1 MARIIF
7 IGTSYPYR
15 GGLAAFNER
24 FATEIQEG
32 GNNVRIETFKLQ
44 YPDILFPGETQYTTG
59 PPPDDLDI
67 RRTINSIWPFNWI
80 KVARRIRKEN
90 PDIVIFRYWLPF
102 MAPCFGT
109 MARVIKK
116 NRFTKII
123 TLVDNIRPHERRPG
137 DRILTRYFLK
147 PIDGFIS
154 MSGSVLHDLKTFNV
168 DRPIVYSPHPVF
180 DNFGSSVS
188 REEAL
193 EKLGLDERYR
203 YILFF
208 GLVREYKGLD
218 IMIKAYARF
227 REELSDFKIK
237 LLVVGDFYV
246 SRTPYDELIKHYGLE
261 EDVIIH
267 PHFVPNHEVA
277 YWFCASDIIA
287 QPYKSATQSGVTQIG
302 YHFLKPMLV
311 TNVGGLAEI
320 IPHGRGGYVVNPVP
334 EEVANSLVDFFKNKR
349 YDEYVEGIK
358 AEKKKFSWDKMVKN
372 LFLLAEQIQ
381 EYSPGRK

>member
-24 FATEIQEG
+24 LATEIQKG
-32 GNNVRIETFKLQ
+32 GNDVRIETFTLQ
-44 YPDILFPGETQYTTG
+44 YPGILFPGKTQYTTG
-59 PPPDDLDI
+59 PAPADLDI
-67 RRTINSIWPFNWI
+67 KRTINSIWPFNWI
-80 KVARRIRKEN
+80 KVARRIRKEK

-109 MARVIKK
+109 MARLIKK
-116 NRFTKII
+116 NGLTKII
-123 TLVDNIRPHERRPG
+123 TLVDNIRPHEKRPG

-147 PIDGFIS
+147 PIDGFIA
-154 MSGSVLHDLKTFNV
+154 MSKSVLRDLENFNV
-168 DRPIVYSPHPVF
+168 DSPRVYSPHPVF
-180 DNFGSSVS
+180 DNFGKSVN
-188 REEAL
+188 REKAL
-193 EKLGLDERYR
+193 EKLGLDEAYR

-218 IMIKAYARF
+218 IMIEAYAHAQ
-227 REELSDFKIK
+227 EELSDFKIK

-246 SRTPYDELIKHYGLE
+246 PRAPYDELIKVYGLE
-261 EDVIIH
+261 DHVIIH
-267 PHFVPNHEVA
+267 PHFIPNHEVA

-302 YHFLKPMLV
+302 YHFNKPMLV

-320 IPHGRGGYVVNPVP
+320 IPHGSGGYVVNPDA
-334 EEVANSLVDFFKNKR
+334 EEVADSLVDFFKNKR

-358 AEKKKFSWDKMVKN
+358 AEKDKFSWDKMVKN
-372 LFLLAEQIQ
+372 IFLLTEQIQ
-381 EYSPGRK
+381 YQ